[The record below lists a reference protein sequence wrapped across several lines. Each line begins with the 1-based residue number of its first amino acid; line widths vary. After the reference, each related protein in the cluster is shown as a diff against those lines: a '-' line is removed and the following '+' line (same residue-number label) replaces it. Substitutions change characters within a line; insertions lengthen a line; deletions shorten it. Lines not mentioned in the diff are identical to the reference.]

1 MKKLIIGVV
10 ALIILIGA
18 TLLLFVGSLDSIVQ
32 AAIEEVGTK
41 TTKSQVKVN
50 GVSISLSDAQGTL
63 KGLSVAN
70 PAGFSSNKALS
81 LGQIKL
87 KLDAES
93 LASDTIRI
101 KEIVIDQPFINY
113 EFGKGGSNFDVIKK
127 SVAGEGGSDTSD
139 SAGSASPKLIIDNL
153 YINDGTIAVTSAL
166 TGGKPLSAV
175 LPKIHLKDIGKRSGG
190 ASAEEVAQQLLASL
204 TKGIGSAVG
213 KLDLGK
219 LKDVGAALKEKA
231 GGSTEKVKES
241 LGEAGEKLKGLF
253 Q

>member
-1 MKKLIIGVV
+1 M
-10 ALIILIGA
+10 
-18 TLLLFVGSLDSIVQ
+18 
-32 AAIEEVGTK
+32 
-41 TTKSQVKVN
+41 
-50 GVSISLSDAQGTL
+50 
-63 KGLSVAN
+63 
-70 PAGFSSNKALS
+70 
-81 LGQIKL
+81 
-87 KLDAES
+87 
-93 LASDTIRI
+93 
-101 KEIVIDQPFINY
+101 
-113 EFGKGGSNFDVIKK
+113 
-127 SVAGEGGSDTSD
+127 
-139 SAGSASPKLIIDNL
+139 
-153 YINDGTIAVTSAL
+153 TSAL